1 VQAITA
7 QAIALSNKRN
17 DVNILRFR
25 MDASVLLV
33 ETPGGDHDA
42 IRRTN
47 RQSHLNKPLGPN

>member
-1 VQAITA
+1 
-7 QAIALSNKRN
+7 
-17 DVNILRFR
+17 
-25 MDASVLLV
+25 MDAGVLLI